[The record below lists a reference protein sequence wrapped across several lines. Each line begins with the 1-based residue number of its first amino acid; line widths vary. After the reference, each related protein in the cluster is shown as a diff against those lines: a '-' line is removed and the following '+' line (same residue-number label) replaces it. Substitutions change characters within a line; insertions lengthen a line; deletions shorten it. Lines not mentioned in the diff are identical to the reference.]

1 MQYLCSFTHFVLL
14 IQLLLLFPI
23 GVTAGENSKLKAFG
37 ENADHFDVG
46 SENDERKPSMFKVGD
61 EWLALP
67 EVFSN
72 LDFNA
77 PNKPASEEDVEGQ
90 MRLRST
96 RFWGR
101 IYLDGWPQTIQF
113 FRAHFGIEP
122 PYGRKRF
129 VFPEPRDACSD
140 LQNADKITQD
150 MVLLVHRG
158 NCTFGT
164 KARYA
169 HNTKASSVLIINNEP
184 GLEHLPGPD
193 AHDIDFS
200 IVSIP
205 QQEGQLLEAVYDDG
219 PFGADGFGRVI
230 EGYMIPINCENS
242 GARCQPATYEERTFV
257 KGLNEGGTLT
267 VIPGET
273 STSLAEAD
281 LPLEYL
287 LAHFGTKVP
296 DSSTHMELALSKPVE
311 ACTTIENDVK
321 GKLVLVRRGGCPF
334 VKKAEHIQAAGA
346 SAIIVGG
353 LAPYLVRMGVEPR
366 WKGLAT
372 AIPVVMVSKRV
383 YGILVAESYS
393 GSKISFSEE
402 YAVNATVWEGLEKY
416 YNGEG
421 WPRSEQ
427 YITKKYNEEIEMN
440 DAFPD
445 RRKTLEEAFEKVS
458 PKKEG
463 VKGEL

>member
-1 MQYLCSFTHFVLL
+1 
-14 IQLLLLFPI
+14 
-23 GVTAGENSKLKAFG
+23 
-37 ENADHFDVG
+37 
-46 SENDERKPSMFKVGD
+46 
-61 EWLALP
+61 
-67 EVFSN
+67 
-72 LDFNA
+72 
-77 PNKPASEEDVEGQ
+77 
-90 MRLRST
+90 
-96 RFWGR
+96 
-101 IYLDGWPQTIQF
+101 
-113 FRAHFGIEP
+113 
-122 PYGRKRF
+122 
-129 VFPEPRDACSD
+129 
-140 LQNADKITQD
+140 
-150 MVLLVHRG
+150 
-158 NCTFGT
+158 
-164 KARYA
+164 
-169 HNTKASSVLIINNEP
+169 
-184 GLEHLPGPD
+184 
-193 AHDIDFS
+193 
-200 IVSIP
+200 VSIP

-219 PFGADGFGRVI
+219 PFGGDGFGRVI
-230 EGYMIPINCENS
+230 EGYMVPINCENS
-242 GARCQPATYEERTFV
+242 SARCQPSTYEERTFV

-267 VIPGET
+267 VISGET

-296 DSSTHMELALSKPVE
+296 DSSTHMELAMSKPVE

-346 SAIIVGG
+346 SAIIIGG

-427 YITKKYNEEIEMN
+427 YITKKYSEEIEMN
-440 DAFPD
+440 AAFPD
-445 RRKTLEEAFEKVS
+445 RRKTLEEAFEKVL
-458 PKKEG
+458 PKKG
-463 VKGEL
+463 VEGEL